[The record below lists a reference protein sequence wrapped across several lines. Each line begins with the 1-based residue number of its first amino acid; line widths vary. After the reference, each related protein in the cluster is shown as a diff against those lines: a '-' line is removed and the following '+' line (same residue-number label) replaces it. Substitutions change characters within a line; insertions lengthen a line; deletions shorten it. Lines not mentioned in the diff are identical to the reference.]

1 MLAIQ
6 AGMVL
11 NQCYIILFEKLRL
24 KSTEIP

>member
-24 KSTEIP
+24 KST